1 MNPNNVRE
9 LTEVSAYAR
18 NESWVPRDSKHKI
31 CTHTMFLKA
40 KKKSQYKIFVSK
52 PSNLFPFNL
61 TNFFYESFMNFYTH
75 NKNFFEHHIFEF
87 LRQNLKSVTS

>member
-31 CTHTMFLKA
+31 CTYTVFLNQR
-40 KKKSQYKIFVSK
+40 KSLNLRFLYRNRRIYF
-52 PSNLFPFNL
+52 PS
-61 TNFFYESFMNFYTH
+61 
-75 NKNFFEHHIFEF
+75 I
-87 LRQNLKSVTS
+87 